1 MYFYT
6 VQNSS
11 NNSFVF
17 FYLLVGYI
25 FASFIWWS
33 YLLYDKNESL
43 SESQTEAAYYKY
55 ILKNTNAEITFDQF
69 RETSIYQS
77 ISAKYD
83 RQKWMILGEGTVFM
97 ILLILGT
104 YQLFRTYNKEVSL
117 ARQQNNFLLSI
128 THELKS
134 PIASIKISLQTLLK
148 RLTFEEKYHKLLTN
162 SIEDTER
169 LQSLVENIL
178 FAARMENHSYA
189 FEKKK
194 ENISEEVNRL
204 VEKFRINIS
213 ATRNIHTAIQENIE
227 FLVDKEAFRSAIIN
241 LLENAYKY
249 SEKGSSIRINL
260 FKNDKQIILEV
271 IDEGKG
277 IPIGEKEKIFQK
289 FYRIGNEETRNTK
302 GTGLGLFIVKKV
314 IESHGGKISV
324 ENNKPKG
331 STFKITFNDSFTD
344 NILINKPSTKPQT
357 V

>member
-1 MYFYT
+1 M
-6 VQNSS
+6 
-11 NNSFVF
+11 
-17 FYLLVGYI
+17 GYI

-43 SESQTEAAYYKY
+43 SHAKTEAAYYKY
-55 ILKNTNAEITFDQF
+55 MMSNNNNELTFQQFKNTTTYHSITK
-69 RETSIYQS
+69 
-77 ISAKYD
+77 KYN

-97 ILLILGT
+97 ILLILGI
-104 YQLFRTYNKEVSL
+104 YQLFRTYNKEVLL

-134 PIASIKISLQTLLK
+134 PIASIKLSLQTLIK
-148 RLTFEEKYHKLLTN
+148 RLSLEEKYQKLLTN
-162 SIEDTER
+162 SVEDTER

-189 FEKKK
+189 FEKKT
-194 ENISEEVNRL
+194 ENISEELLRIT
-204 VEKFRINIS
+204 EKFRINTA
-213 ATRNIHTAIQENIE
+213 ATRNIYTNIQEDIE
-227 FLVDKEAFRSAIIN
+227 YLVDKEAFRSAIIN

-249 SEKGSSIRINL
+249 SDAGSVIQINL
-260 FKNDKQIILEV
+260 FKKDKQIILE
-271 IDEGKG
+271 ITDEGKG
-277 IPIGEKEKIFQK
+277 IPVEERDKIFQK

-324 ENNKPKG
+324 EKNKPKG
-331 STFKITFNDSFTD
+331 SIFRITFNENFGG
-344 NILINKPSTKPQT
+344 NIFYNKPHNITET